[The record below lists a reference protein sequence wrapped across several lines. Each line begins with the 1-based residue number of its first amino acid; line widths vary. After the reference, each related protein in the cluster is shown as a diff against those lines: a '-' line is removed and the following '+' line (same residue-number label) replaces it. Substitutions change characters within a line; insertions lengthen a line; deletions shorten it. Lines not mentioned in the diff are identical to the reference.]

1 MSTQPRTKINRPW
14 PAQVEQVAQQG
25 GGPPLA
31 HVVDANGL
39 GRGGPDGVEYPAVVP
54 YRGGVADETAG
65 ATLPAGILFDMDD
78 TVVDTYRASR
88 VAWEEAAAKVAR
100 EHGLDRQRVLQAFLA
115 ADRWYWQE
123 PEREDWG
130 RLNQAGARV
139 RIARRALQQLAWRD
153 DGISRWVGP
162 FVVQARV
169 RALQPFAGALE
180 TLAELRR
187 RGVAL
192 ALVTNGEAAS
202 QRAKI
207 EQVQLAE
214 RFDLVVV
221 EGEFG
226 IGKPE
231 PEVFEHALA
240 GIGTSPEKAWM
251 VGDDLAKDIAGG
263 QGFGLRT
270 VWVDSR
276 AEGLPENAPA
286 RPDRIVQAIA
296 ELIPRG

>member
-1 MSTQPRTKINRPW
+1 MEQP
-14 PAQVEQVAQQG
+14 
-25 GGPPLA
+25 
-31 HVVDANGL
+31 
-39 GRGGPDGVEYPAVVP
+39 
-54 YRGGVADETAG
+54 TAG
-65 ATLPAGILFDMDD
+65 TALPAAILFDMDD

-88 VAWEEAAAKVAR
+88 AAWEEAAAAAVR
-100 EHGLDRQRVLQAFLA
+100 RHGLDRQQALQAFLA
-115 ADRWYWQE
+115 ADRWFWQE

-130 RLNQAGARV
+130 RLHQAGART
-139 RIARRALQQLAWRD
+139 RIARRALRQLGRRD
-153 DGISRWVGP
+153 DGISQWVGP

-169 RALQPFAGALE
+169 RALRPFAGALE

-207 EQVQLAE
+207 DRVQLAP
-214 RFDLVVV
+214 RFDVVVV

-226 IGKPE
+226 VGKPE

-240 GIGTSPEKAWM
+240 ALGKRPEDAWM

-263 QGFGLRT
+263 QAFGLRT

-276 AEGLPENAPA
+276 AEGLPEQPAA
-286 RPDRIVQAIA
+286 RPDRIVRAIA
-296 ELIPRG
+296 ELLPGGLTTGGRGGTGR

>member
-1 MSTQPRTKINRPW
+1 MRLGVRLPPRAPRMVSVPSSCL
-14 PAQVEQVAQQG
+14 G
-25 GGPPLA
+25 A
-31 HVVDANGL
+31 HV
-39 GRGGPDGVEYPAVVP
+39 RGVEYKAIVA
-54 YRGGVADETAG
+54 YRGGVDNETVG

-88 VAWEEAAAKVAR
+88 VAWEEAATVVAR
-100 EHGLDRQRVLQAFLA
+100 EHGMDRQQALQAFLA

-123 PEREDWG
+123 PGREDWG
-130 RLNQAGARV
+130 RLNQAGART

-169 RALQPFAGALE
+169 RALQPFAGALK

-207 EQVQLAE
+207 EQVQLAA
-214 RFDLVVV
+214 RFDVVVV
-221 EGEFG
+221 EGELG
-226 IGKPE
+226 IGKPA
-231 PEVFEHALA
+231 PEVFQHALA
-240 GIGTSPEKAWM
+240 GIGVPPESAWM

-263 QGFGLRT
+263 HALGLHT

-276 AEGLPENAPA
+276 AEGLPENVAV

-296 ELIPRG
+296 ELMP

>member
-1 MSTQPRTKINRPW
+1 MDHRAS
-14 PAQVEQVAQQG
+14 
-25 GGPPLA
+25 
-31 HVVDANGL
+31 
-39 GRGGPDGVEYPAVVP
+39 GV
-54 YRGGVADETAG
+54 G
-65 ATLPAGILFDMDD
+65 LPAAMLFDMDD

-88 VAWEEAAAKVAR
+88 DAWREAAARLAGERGWDR
-100 EHGLDRQRVLQAFLA
+100 EQAGAALFA
-115 ADRWYWQE
+115 ADRWYWTDQE
-123 PEREDWG
+123 RADWG

-153 DGISRWVGP
+153 EGISRWVGP

-263 QGFGLRT
+263 QGLGLRT

-276 AEGLPENAPA
+276 AEGLPANAPA

>member
-1 MSTQPRTKINRPW
+1 M
-14 PAQVEQVAQQG
+14 AG
-25 GGPPLA
+25 
-31 HVVDANGL
+31 
-39 GRGGPDGVEYPAVVP
+39 VP
-54 YRGGVADETAG
+54 YRGGVDHAKAG
-65 ATLPAGILFDMDD
+65 APLPAGILFDMDD
-78 TVVDTYRASR
+78 TVVDTWRASR
-88 VAWEEAAAKVAR
+88 VAWEEAAAVVAR
-100 EHGLDRQRVLQAFLA
+100 EHGRDQQQVLQAFLA

-130 RLNQAGARV
+130 RLNQAGART
-139 RIARRALQQLAWRD
+139 RIARRALQQLDWRD
-153 DGISRWVGP
+153 DGISSWVGP

-207 EQVQLAE
+207 EQVRLTA
-214 RFDLVVV
+214 RFDVVVV

-226 IGKPE
+226 IGKPA

-240 GIGTSPEKAWM
+240 GIRTRPRDAWM

-263 QGFGLRT
+263 QASGLHA

-276 AEGLPENAPA
+276 ARGLPAA
-286 RPDRIVQAIA
+286 AAVRPDRIVQAIA
-296 ELIPRG
+296 ELVS